1 MVLKV
6 MAEGKKSQILYP
18 IIVSLWKQIAD
29 IGWRVKSASVKEK
42 VH

>member
-18 IIVSLWKQIAD
+18 IVSLWKQIAD